1 MSRQKEVILGVL
13 RAQRFHPTADEI
25 LVRARQRMP
34 ALALGTVYRNLKAL
48 CDEKKVRRI
57 PMEDA
62 PDRYDGFVEPHDH
75 LVCTVCGKVYDV
87 PPLQSKEALEA
98 KLATRVDGYELK
110 VYLTCPKCQTKN

>member
-25 LVRARQRMP
+25 LLRARQRMP

-75 LVCTVCGKVYDV
+75 LVCTVCGKKIEFVNDSIEK
-87 PPLQSKEALEA
+87 LQEEVCREHSFKPTAHHMVLYGIC
-98 KLATRVDGYELK
+98 KDCR
-110 VYLTCPKCQTKN
+110 